1 MKYKIYAGY
10 YEIYVSETP
19 LRKPRMLQFET
30 DNPEEVLDYLKDI
43 EETILV
49 EDSIADD
56 IPNYNF
62 RFKINKSED
71 IELVNYEEG
80 F

>member
-19 LRKPRMLQFET
+19 LHKPYMLQFET
-30 DNPEEVLDYLKDI
+30 DNSEEVLDYLKDI

-49 EDSIADD
+49 EDSISDD

-62 RFKINKSED
+62 RFKINKSGD
-71 IELVNYEEG
+71 VELVDCEED

>member
-1 MKYKIYAGY
+1 MKYKVYAGY
-10 YEIYVSETP
+10 YEIYVSKTP
-19 LRKPRMLQFET
+19 LHEPRMLQFET
-30 DNPEEVLDYLKDI
+30 DSQEEVLDYLKDI

-62 RFKINKSED
+62 RFKIDECENV
-71 IELVNYEEG
+71 ELVDYEED